1 MPKISELR
9 RESRREQVLVAA
21 LALFSENGFH
31 QTGMADIVRRSGM
44 SHGAV
49 YVYFPSK
56 DDIIEALA
64 DDRHQREALL
74 NSVAQEAD
82 NPIEG
87 LVALIRT
94 YAGWLVDPAGEPRRR
109 VGINGWAEALRS
121 QRVHAVVIEGIRVPH
136 AIIAGLVERAQRMEL
151 LPRDLSADAIARSLI
166 ALFQG
171 FVLQAA
177 WGEKIDIDAC
187 VAVVERMLKGLETS
201 DRPTRQAAKRGT

>member
-9 RESRREQVLVAA
+9 RESRRDQILEAA
-21 LALFSENGFH
+21 LACFSENGFH

-56 DDIIEALA
+56 EDIIEALA
-64 DDRHQREALL
+64 DDRHQREAIL
-74 NSVAQEAD
+74 NSVVQNAK

-87 LVALIRT
+87 IHALVRA
-94 YAGWLVDPAGEPRRR
+94 YAGWVSDPAGEARRR

-121 QRVHAVVIEGIRVPH
+121 PRVHARVIDGIRIPQGV
-136 AIIAGLVERAQRMEL
+136 IAELVGQAQRMEL
-151 LPRDLSADAIARSLI
+151 LSRDLSADAIARSLI

-171 FVLQAA
+171 FVLQVT
-177 WGEKIDIDAC
+177 WGEKLDIDAC
-187 VAVVERMLKGLETS
+187 VAVADRMLAGLAPVKRETGQS
-201 DRPTRQAAKRGT
+201 RKRST

>member
-9 RESRREQVLVAA
+9 RESRREQILEAA
-21 LALFSENGFH
+21 LACFSENGFH
-31 QTGMADIVRRSGM
+31 QTGMADIVSRSGM

-74 NSVAQEAD
+74 NSMAQDASDPVA
-82 NPIEG
+82 G
-87 LVALIRT
+87 LLTLVRI
-94 YAGWLVDPAGEPRRR
+94 YAGWLVDPAGEARRR

-121 QRVHAVVIEGIRVPH
+121 PRVHARVIEGIRVPH
-136 AIIAGLVERAQRMEL
+136 ALIVDLVERAQRMEL
-151 LPRDLSADAIARSLI
+151 LPDDLSADAIARSLI

-171 FVLQAA
+171 FVLQVA
-177 WGEKIDIDAC
+177 WGEAIDVEAC
-187 VAVVERMLKGLETS
+187 VAVCDRMLKGLQPF
-201 DRPTRQAAKRGT
+201 DRSTRPSPKRRS